1 MKFIILI
8 IILASCKD
16 LDARLKK
23 ASFCG
28 QDKNS
33 LLKLA
38 SRTGDNNEVI
48 RLIKD
53 GADVNFEDSWYW
65 TPLMYACWMNKPE
78 TAKLLVQNGA
88 LIDVP
93 TCSEETM
100 LMYFCSSELYGNK
113 EAIEILVDLGAEIN
127 YEDKHGYTPLSS
139 AIVHHKNESI
149 DLLIERGADINYVNK
164 RGSNILSKAIISE
177 CEKVIKLILE
187 QEGAL
192 DKPSNLNALC
202 LLFELEQDGVL
213 DKQSNLNALG
223 LLIRKDKKWEEIILK
238 HLFKDDNLNI
248 VLLIRTYIENT
259 KYLVLKNFLVEYI
272 SKNMNIINISNIFS
286 LDDFTFNQRT
296 LLVDSFLSLME
307 NNKLKIITIDDILD
321 LKNQMVELFI
331 EYYYGKL
338 NSVERYEEKFLE
350 KYEGIKNKI
359 LDFKEI
365 IILGEDLVKE
375 NKNSK

>member
-187 QEGAL
+187 Q
-192 DKPSNLNALC
+192 
-202 LLFELEQDGVL
+202 DGVL